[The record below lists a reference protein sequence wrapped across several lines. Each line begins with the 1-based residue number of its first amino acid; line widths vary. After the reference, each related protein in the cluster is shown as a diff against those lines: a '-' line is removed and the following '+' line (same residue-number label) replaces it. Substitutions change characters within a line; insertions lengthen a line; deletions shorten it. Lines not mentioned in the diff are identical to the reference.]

1 MKKAWTIIC
10 SVALVCLVMGVLLA
24 GVGFFTGGS
33 PASIINHGSLD
44 GFIERLTINGN
55 IFRDMILSLFP
66 G

>member
-10 SVALVCLVMGVLLA
+10 SVALVCLVMGVLLG

-44 GFIERLTINGN
+44 GFIERLTINWN
-55 IFRDMILSLFP
+55 ILLDMLQSFLP
-66 G
+66 